1 MPAPRRHRTRARWVC
16 NTAPTCER
24 GRRRTTSGVVAASL
38 PQFPLPQAQ
47 SSLIP
52 SSPAA
57 AAPPQGCFTNAC
69 GLWCAYLRDYNAYY
83 QPSLSSSSSPLAH
96 MARARALLSGLPP
109 PAAPGGS
116 PSPLA
121 HTARARTLLSGLP
134 PPAAPGGSPSPS
146 EFNRG
151 VLVFIIVFPSECHA
165 IKYSSVSCNEVIITP
180 WSEQQCSHPLSM
192 WW

>member
-1 MPAPRRHRTRARWVC
+1 MC

-116 PSPLA
+116 PSP
-121 HTARARTLLSGLP
+121 
-134 PPAAPGGSPSPS
+134 S